1 MTDTVRSLIRTW
13 APMAIGAV
21 VAYLATLGIDLDADT
36 QTGLIVALTG
46 VLQAVYYAVA
56 RAIEPH
62 LPDWVTRVL
71 LGSATAPEYRA
82 DEVAR

>member
-1 MTDTVRSLIRTW
+1 MNVNDTARSLIRTVV
-13 APMAIGAV
+13 PMAIGAV

-36 QTGLIVALTG
+36 QTGLIIALTG

-82 DEVAR
+82 E